1 MKLSVYSQTST
12 IKRALFLLAII
23 MIISLLWYSQQI
35 VNKLRAD
42 LNNQIR
48 FYANVYARA
57 AVEQSNQDFS
67 FIFDEIIRKSSIPMI
82 ISAEIDKTPTAWRN
96 VGIDD
101 TELTHEA
108 RLKLEKIMSEMDSA
122 NDPLPLTYNNYNLGY
137 IHYGDTQLIR
147 HLIALPYIEISVV
160 ALFILLGYMGF
171 QVIRSSEKR
180 SIWVGMAKETAH
192 QLGTPLTSLMGWIEL
207 LKNDLPDNE
216 NIAEMARDIQRLEKI
231 TNRFSRIGST
241 PAPEKVSINQTI
253 REAVD
258 YYNRRLPQLGP
269 GISIE
274 FEPETDYTVTII
286 KDLFGWAI
294 ENIIKNAID
303 AVPQKNGKIQIVT
316 GLNKNGN
323 WLTIDTI
330 DNGKGIRSQDRKNIF
345 RPGFSTKKR
354 GWGLGLSLTRRIIT
368 EYHQGKVFIAESIPN
383 EKTVMRIMLKKD
395 GPKSFLA

>member
-1 MKLSVYSQTST
+1 MKPSIYNRTSY
-12 IKRALFLLAII
+12 IKQVLLILAII
-23 MIISLLWYSQQI
+23 MIFSLLWYSQQI
-35 VNKLRAD
+35 VHKLRAD
-42 LNNQIR
+42 LNNQIN
-48 FYANVYARA
+48 FYAGVYARA

-67 FIFDEIIRKSSIPMI
+67 FIFDEIIRKSTIPMI

-108 RLKLEKIMSEMDSA
+108 RLKLEKIMTEMDSA

-137 IHYGDTQLIR
+137 IHYGDTRLIRQLIM
-147 HLIALPYIEISVV
+147 LPYIEISVV
-160 ALFILLGYMGF
+160 ALFIFLGYLGF

-207 LKNDLPDNE
+207 LRNELPKNE
-216 NIAEMARDIQRLEKI
+216 NVNEMSKDIKRLENI

-241 PAPEKVSINQTI
+241 PMAEKVSINHTI
-253 REAVD
+253 QDAVD
-258 YYNRRLPQLGP
+258 YYQRRLPQLGP

-274 FEPETDYTVTII
+274 FSPAADYQVTII
-286 KDLFGWAI
+286 KDLFSWAI

-303 AVPQKNGKIQIVT
+303 AVPQENGKIQIVT
-316 GLNKNGN
+316 DLIKNSN
-323 WLTIDTI
+323 WLTIDII
-330 DNGKGIRSQDRKNIF
+330 DNGKGVRSKDKKNIF

-354 GWGLGLSLTRRIIT
+354 GWGLGLSLTKRIIT
-368 EYHQGKVFIAESIPN
+368 EYHDGKVFIAESIPN
-383 EKTVMRIMLKKD
+383 EKTVMRIMIQ
-395 GPKSFLA
+395 AR